1 MSEEQK
7 SDLFIQQIQNVLLH
21 DWDPINIRK
30 NASMQDEYD
39 AYIADI
45 LDILENEQA
54 TAAEIANCL
63 QAIEHDY
70 MGLAKN
76 PARAEKA
83 AGKIWQ
89 YFEEFLA

>member
-30 NASMQDEYD
+30 DASMQDEYD

-45 LDILENEQA
+45 LDILA
-54 TAAEIANCL
+54 
-63 QAIEHDY
+63 
-70 MGLAKN
+70 
-76 PARAEKA
+76 
-83 AGKIWQ
+83 
-89 YFEEFLA
+89 